1 MTVWSQPRPPARD
14 AAGLAGAAVSDMR
27 ARRPSRA
34 GGHGGF
40 LWRSRGGVRA
50 KCPSDD
56 GGTSVEYV
64 LIAVFIALVAAL
76 AIAGLGGNVLGLYE
90 KGVEEIPWDGP

>member
-1 MTVWSQPRPPARD
+1 
-14 AAGLAGAAVSDMR
+14 
-27 ARRPSRA
+27 
-34 GGHGGF
+34 
-40 LWRSRGGVRA
+40 VR
-50 KCPSDD
+50 KGPSDD

-90 KGVEEIPWDGP
+90 KGVEDIPWDGP